1 MWEQLWRKEESP
13 HTLRPFVA
21 NAKVRCRGYS
31 LGLERAVTD
40 LGADESFAKAS
51 AKMKEHYGLELSTGK
66 LRAVVEKHGEQMQ
79 RVPERPLRLGA
90 GGVAALVAETDGSM
104 VPCVVIAPGAGEG
117 RKRREV
123 CWKEA
128 KLSLVRAPGSA
139 TARYA
144 GTFQGAR
151 AAGLQWRQI
160 AVQAGAGQATKMLG
174 RGDGAVWIV
183 RQGAEQ
189 FGEQWSYVLDFWHVS
204 EYLGEVAGGDGKW
217 LREQQERLRANE
229 STSVMKELE
238 ELGRE
243 LGGACGAAARSSAE
257 YLRERREYLDYAG
270 ALAQGYPIGSGEIE
284 SANRAVV
291 QERLKISGAWWKV
304 ENAEKMLG
312 LRTTRASGEWE
323 SYWSEQRQSR
333 L

>member
-1 MWEQLWRKEESP
+1 MTVWEQLWRKEESP

-151 AAGLQWRQI
+151 AAGLQ
-160 AVQAGAGQATKMLG
+160 
-174 RGDGAVWIV
+174 
-183 RQGAEQ
+183 
-189 FGEQWSYVLDFWHVS
+189 
-204 EYLGEVAGGDGKW
+204 
-217 LREQQERLRANE
+217 
-229 STSVMKELE
+229 
-238 ELGRE
+238 
-243 LGGACGAAARSSAE
+243 
-257 YLRERREYLDYAG
+257 
-270 ALAQGYPIGSGEIE
+270 
-284 SANRAVV
+284 
-291 QERLKISGAWWKV
+291 
-304 ENAEKMLG
+304 
-312 LRTTRASGEWE
+312 
-323 SYWSEQRQSR
+323 
-333 L
+333 